1 MSEEFLHNV
10 TYIQVEAL
18 KESLD
23 FLRNGYV
30 DMTCCYS
37 KDLWLMYFKKVKGK
51 RRIKVVVRPF
61 SYVIERDGKVVKS
74 VEGLPDLRRYDVEFD
89 SDVIIKAKRID
100 RSAGKNLISSSVLPN
115 DNER

>member
-1 MSEEFLHNV
+1 MNDVFHNI

-30 DMTCCYS
+30 DSTCAYS
-37 KDLWLMYFKKVKGK
+37 DEMWLLYFKKIGSST
-51 RRIKVVVRPF
+51 RIKVRVRKF
-61 SYVIERDGKVVKS
+61 SYVIERNGKVVKS

-89 SDVIIKAKRID
+89 TDVVIRAKRID
-100 RSAGKNLISSSVLPN
+100 LYTGSRFISSSVSPN
-115 DNER
+115 DKAE